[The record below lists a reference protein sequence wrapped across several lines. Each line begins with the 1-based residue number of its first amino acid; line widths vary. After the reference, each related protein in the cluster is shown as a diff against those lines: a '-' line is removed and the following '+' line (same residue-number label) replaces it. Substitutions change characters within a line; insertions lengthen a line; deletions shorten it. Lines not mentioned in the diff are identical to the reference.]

1 MIELQTAWGWPVA
14 LYLFLGGLGGGMFLA
29 ATVLGFV
36 RRKRHRRARAVSF
49 WAAFACVAVGLL
61 SLLAEVVLPCR
72 ALLVWQSFSHL
83 SSWMAL
89 GAWGALAALVLFF
102 ATAFLTTKKTSR
114 LLSIVWEA
122 HPGLRGKVRTACS
135 LAGLAPALFLA
146 FYTGMLL
153 RAAPGVPFWH
163 SALLPCLFVVSALG
177 AGTNAVTALVVL
189 TGGARKVSRRR
200 RRIVAGIVMGAAV
213 AEGMLLFLFVATML
227 QGGSGLLPTQQ
238 LAAQTSAEMLL
249 SGGCAMPFWGLVV
262 AGGLV
267 APFVLSALSL
277 FVRGKAGWRILVFG
291 ALLTLVGDCTLRFL
305 FLHVGASADY
315 VGQALLAIL

>member
-1 MIELQTAWGWPVA
+1 
-14 LYLFLGGLGGGMFLA
+14 MFLA

-200 RRIVAGIVMGAAV
+200 RRIVAGIVMG
-213 AEGMLLFLFVATML
+213 
-227 QGGSGLLPTQQ
+227 
-238 LAAQTSAEMLL
+238 
-249 SGGCAMPFWGLVV
+249 
-262 AGGLV
+262 
-267 APFVLSALSL
+267 LSL
-277 FVRGKAGWRILVFG
+277 I
-291 ALLTLVGDCTLRFL
+291 
-305 FLHVGASADY
+305 H
-315 VGQALLAIL
+315 I

>member
-1 MIELQTAWGWPVA
+1 
-14 LYLFLGGLGGGMFLA
+14 MFLA
-29 ATVLGFV
+29 ATVLGLV

-61 SLLAEVVLPCR
+61 SLLAEVVLPGR

-102 ATAFLTTKKTSR
+102 VTAFLTTKKTSR

-146 FYTGMLL
+146 LYTGMLL

-213 AEGMLLFLFVATML
+213 AEGVLLFLFVATML

-249 SGGCAMPFWGLVV
+249 SGGCAVPFWGLVV

-315 VGQALLAIL
+315 VGQAFLAIL